1 MSHTLRGQQCQNEKL
16 LSSPKTS
23 LYLLLQERKDAQH
36 AAQLTVQTWIHCA
49 AILLHVRTTAESS
62 DRVPQLIDVLQSV
75 CLSCWITPCIYDCN
89 GIMDT
94 KMHFASASDVLCG
107 SE

>member
-1 MSHTLRGQQCQNEKL
+1 MPCCIQVS
-16 LSSPKTS
+16 
-23 LYLLLQERKDAQH
+23 KDAQH

-62 DRVPQLIDVLQSV
+62 DHVPQLIDVLQSV